1 MKLDTT
7 IIDKENNVPN
17 SSGTVFH
24 DGFKFHRKY
33 KGKKSTTYW
42 CCNNRDKSSECTAKI
57 KVDFYGEVFDIQGSH
72 DNSCHYKQV
81 STRKALGFL
90 NPVKNNDLNCHQ
102 EIDVTDK
109 MLARA
114 AEIATKDL
122 SLPPRKIH
130 EMILKEIKREY
141 RFFKGAS
148 DQKIINKIRNSRTY
162 LNGNDVF
169 RTIESD
175 IVAKVKNSN
184 FFFYISMQLSRTST
198 MENSN
203 E

>member
-1 MKLDTT
+1 MQYINL

-33 KGKKSTTYW
+33 KGKSSTTYW
-42 CCNNRDKSSECTAKI
+42 CCNNRDKSSECSAKI
-57 KVDFYGEVFDIQGSH
+57 KVDFFSKFFDIQGSH

-81 STRKALGFL
+81 STRKALGYL
-90 NPVKNNDLNCHQ
+90 NPVKNNDFNSHQ

-130 EMILKEIKREY
+130 EMILNEIKSEH

-169 RTIESD
+169 RTIESN
-175 IVAKVKNSN
+175 IVAKVKNLN
-184 FFFYISMQLSRTST
+184 LFFFTFQRNFPERLRWKT
-198 MENSN
+198 
-203 E
+203 